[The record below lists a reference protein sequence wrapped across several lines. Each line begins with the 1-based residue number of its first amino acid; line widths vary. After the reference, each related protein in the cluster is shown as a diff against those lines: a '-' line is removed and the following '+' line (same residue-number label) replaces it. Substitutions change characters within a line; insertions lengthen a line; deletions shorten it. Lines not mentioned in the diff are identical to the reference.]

1 MSLLQDD
8 SSKPIYVH
16 RIVRYFIKAVDFVPL
31 FLQADGKRS
40 KSEDYKEFR
49 FDSSERSRI
58 VGTLNSTLFY
68 WFWRIHGD
76 GFHCGYKDVYSMPY
90 RRNENSTLLT
100 QFDRLQERLMAALQ
114 ESSAEKTIA
123 TKAGRIT
130 YQEFYSKGV
139 KPLIDEIDKVL
150 AKHYKFTDEELDFI
164 VNFDIKYRMG
174 DEL

>member
-1 MSLLQDD
+1 
-8 SSKPIYVH
+8 
-16 RIVRYFIKAVDFVPL
+16 
-31 FLQADGKRS
+31 
-40 KSEDYKEFR
+40 
-49 FDSSERSRI
+49 
-58 VGTLNSTLFY
+58 
-68 WFWRIHGD
+68 
-76 GFHCGYKDVYSMPY
+76 MPY

-130 YQEFYSKGV
+130 YQKFYSKGV